1 MPLRLYL
8 LGRFQLERQGE
19 RIQFPRRKAESLLA
33 YLALHPEEHAR
44 EKLAALFW
52 GDSTDADARR
62 SLRVTLTDLRRA
74 LGEEAFIGGRDALQL
89 NPDFP
94 LWVDA
99 KEFMEIG
106 DWKLEAG
113 LSNLKSLVSLFQGD
127 LLPNFY
133 DDWIAPLREE
143 LRELYIGGLL
153 LGAAACRSQSEY
165 AQAIEFAQKI
175 LAVER
180 AHEQAHQ
187 HLMFCYAA
195 LGDRNA
201 ALEQFEECQRAL
213 RDELGVEPSKET
225 RALYESI
232 RARAGAASP
241 AARFTNLP
249 TPSTSFIG
257 RAREVTTIK
266 ALLFATR
273 LLTLTG
279 AGGSGKTRL
288 VLQAAKDFVAARV
301 FEDGVWWVELGSL
314 DDENLVPQAVAKA
327 LGVQESASEPLTATL
342 AHSLRPR
349 EALLVLDNCE
359 HLIAACA
366 SLAEGLL
373 SQCPHVQ
380 ILATSREA
388 LNIAGE
394 MVWRVPSLGLPN
406 SIAAPDVLLRWEGI
420 GLFVE
425 RAAAVSPDFRLT
437 SANAKAVLQI
447 CRRLDG
453 IPLAIELAAA
463 RLRALSVEQIAGR
476 LNDRFKLLTS
486 GTRTAL
492 PRQQTLRALMDW
504 SYDLLSEPERV
515 LFRRLAV
522 FVGGRTLE
530 AVEAVCADKEEG
542 RRKKEG
548 AEPPELLPAK
558 RSREAFL
565 LPVSD
570 VLDVLTRLVDKSLV
584 ITQTPSGEG
593 ARYQMLETIWEYARE
608 KLAEAGELIEL
619 QDRHLAYYAGWMEQA
634 EPKLQGAEEAE
645 WLNRLEAEHDNFR
658 AALGWALTQERA
670 QSVRLAGALWRF
682 WYMRGYVLEAEAWL
696 TRALEQAV
704 EQATS
709 ELHQRY
715 RARAFKGLATMAW
728 RKGDL
733 KRAEGLF
740 REALALYQAAGDE
753 AGTAGILQ
761 NISSQLVYQGRADE
775 AAETLREALALAE
788 RLDNKPIMGGVLS
801 NLGLID
807 FDQGDYEQA
816 KQHQTA
822 ALGVARQIGSE
833 FQISFAL
840 YNLGNV
846 AIRQGDP
853 ATALAHYNDSLALAR
868 KLGNKSLIPTNLLY
882 SGLAQHLMG
891 QNDAAR
897 AMGREA
903 LELLQQLADKRRM
916 AEGLILSGVVAHGQG
931 QPEQAARLLAAAETV
946 HAAIGS
952 PIIHTLQELYSQ
964 TAAALRAEMGEAAFA
979 AAWEAGRAMPL
990 DEAVAL
996 ALGL

>member
-1 MPLRLYL
+1 MANAAEAPMPLRLYL
-8 LGRFQLERQGE
+8 LGRFQLERNGE

-106 DWKLEAG
+106 DWKLEVG
-113 LSNLKSLVSLFQGD
+113 LSNLKSLVSLYQGD

-133 DDWIAPLREE
+133 DDWSAPLRDE

-153 LGAAACRSQSEY
+153 LGTSACRSQSNY
-165 AQAIEFAQKI
+165 PQAIEFARKI
-175 LAVER
+175 LATDR

-187 HLMFCYAA
+187 HLIFCYAA
-195 LGDRNA
+195 QGDRSA
-201 ALEQFEECQRAL
+201 ALEQFEACERAL

-225 RALYESI
+225 RALYETI
-232 RARAGAASP
+232 RVRAGAASP

-314 DDENLVPQAVAKA
+314 DDENLAPQAVAKT

-394 MVWRVPSLGLPN
+394 MVWRVPSLALPN
-406 SIAAPDVLLRWEGI
+406 SIAAPDALLRWEGI

-463 RLRALSVEQIAGR
+463 RLRALSVEQIAAR
-476 LNDRFKLLTS
+476 LSSRFKLLTS

-515 LFRRLAV
+515 LFRRLAG

-530 AVEAVCADKEEG
+530 AVEAVCAHVGADTAG
-542 RRKKEG
+542 TDTQVSPYEG
-548 AEPPELLPAK
+548 ADTQVGPYE
-558 RSREAFL
+558 
-565 LPVSD
+565 
-570 VLDVLTRLVDKSLV
+570 VLDVLT
-584 ITQTPSGEG
+584 
-593 ARYQMLETIWEYARE
+593 
-608 KLAEAGELIEL
+608 
-619 QDRHLAYYAGWMEQA
+619 
-634 EPKLQGAEEAE
+634 
-645 WLNRLEAEHDNFR
+645 
-658 AALGWALTQERA
+658 
-670 QSVRLAGALWRF
+670 
-682 WYMRGYVLEAEAWL
+682 
-696 TRALEQAV
+696 
-704 EQATS
+704 
-709 ELHQRY
+709 
-715 RARAFKGLATMAW
+715 
-728 RKGDL
+728 
-733 KRAEGLF
+733 
-740 REALALYQAAGDE
+740 
-753 AGTAGILQ
+753 
-761 NISSQLVYQGRADE
+761 
-775 AAETLREALALAE
+775 
-788 RLDNKPIMGGVLS
+788 
-801 NLGLID
+801 
-807 FDQGDYEQA
+807 
-816 KQHQTA
+816 
-822 ALGVARQIGSE
+822 
-833 FQISFAL
+833 
-840 YNLGNV
+840 
-846 AIRQGDP
+846 
-853 ATALAHYNDSLALAR
+853 
-868 KLGNKSLIPTNLLY
+868 
-882 SGLAQHLMG
+882 
-891 QNDAAR
+891 
-897 AMGREA
+897 
-903 LELLQQLADKRRM
+903 
-916 AEGLILSGVVAHGQG
+916 
-931 QPEQAARLLAAAETV
+931 
-946 HAAIGS
+946 
-952 PIIHTLQELYSQ
+952 
-964 TAAALRAEMGEAAFA
+964 
-979 AAWEAGRAMPL
+979 
-990 DEAVAL
+990 
-996 ALGL
+996 